1 MDELYF
7 IKILLWMIISRELE
21 NKPQTRSKIAAKDT
35 CDKVQLSK
43 IHKELLKLKNKKTK
57 IQLKGQRP

>member
-1 MDELYF
+1 
-7 IKILLWMIISRELE
+7 MIISRKLE
-21 NKPQTRSKIAAKDT
+21 NKPQTRSKIPAKDT
-35 CDKVQLSK
+35 CDEVLLSK

>member
-1 MDELYF
+1 MTVP
-7 IKILLWMIISRELE
+7 RELE
-21 NKPQTRSKIAAKDT
+21 NKPQTGRKIAAKDT
-35 CDKVQLSK
+35 CEKVLLSK

>member
-1 MDELYF
+1 
-7 IKILLWMIISRELE
+7 MIISRELE
-21 NKPQTRSKIAAKDT
+21 NKPQTRSKMAAKDT
-35 CDKVQLSK
+35 CDKVLLSK